1 MELGFDKE
9 GASDEKKR
17 APANWTEFCQA
28 RFRNRL
34 EQPRFDKLGMRQ
46 VVEACGLRSPK
57 ILRVFNTAAELD
69 FDGLPNAFVLKPINL
84 ASKRGVMVMHRAVKG
99 RGFWELFRKRRL
111 TLEAIKA
118 EQAEWESLWYQR
130 TEVPFLLVAE
140 EWIAGE
146 NGQGRIPFDY
156 KLYTFAGEVKFIIQL
171 DRNVRP
177 PAVAFFLNEF
187 ELFDYTGHVTSTW
200 KHVSRG
206 EPRIPACWREIVSA
220 AKAISMH
227 LRTAF
232 ISVDTYATAEGP
244 VIGELTP
251 VPGGPYYGRLFRFTP
266 EFDAELGRYW
276 EAANNKLGVMTP
288 QLPERFFATKRKSR
302 LPSRLPS
309 ARRRKRKK
317 ASGKQRS
324 AERASS
330 PVS

>member
-17 APANWTEFCQA
+17 APANWTEYCHA
-28 RFRNRL
+28 RFMGLL
-34 EQPRFDKLGMRQ
+34 EQPRFDKLGMRH

-84 ASKRGVMVMHRAVKG
+84 ASKRGVMVIRRAVDG
-99 RGFWELFRKRRL
+99 RRFWERFRKRPL

-130 TEVPFLLVAE
+130 REGPFQLVAE

-146 NGQGRIPFDY
+146 NGQGQIPFDY
-156 KLYTFAGEVKFIIQL
+156 KLYTFAGAVKFIIQF
-171 DRNVRP
+171 DRNVTP

-200 KHVSRG
+200 KDISRG
-206 EPRIPACWREIVSA
+206 EPRIPIRWREIVSA
-220 AKAISMH
+220 AKEISTY
-227 LRTAF
+227 LRTGF
-232 ISVDTYATAEGP
+232 ISVDTYATPEGP

-251 VPGGPYYGRLFRFTP
+251 VPGGPYYGRLFRFTT

-276 EAANNKLGVMTP
+276 EATNKKLGVETP
-288 QLPERFFATKRKSR
+288 LLTESAFVTKKPPSM
-302 LPSRLPS
+302 PSRLPS
-309 ARRRKRKK
+309 ARRKTN
-317 ASGKQRS
+317 SEQHS
-324 AERASS
+324 AGISETL
-330 PVS
+330 